1 MGSDPHRCTDSSR
14 MHPSR
19 CHEGSDPIFPPTSV
33 PEFGLRPSIQ
43 PSPNSSTWGVLQK
56 GDRLS
61 QILVQENL
69 PLNLLLLGCLIAFC
83 LGAFHALSP
92 GHGKTIVAAYLVGN
106 RGTAKHAIFLGAVV
120 TFTHTVGVFLL
131 GLLTLFASRYIVPE
145 TLYPWMGFLSG
156 MMVLVIGVN
165 LFRQRFAGL
174 HQHDHTGNHD
184 HGHSHAVPEK
194 ITASNLLAL
203 GVSGGIVPC
212 PSALVVLLSAIALH
226 RIEAGL
232 LFIVAFSAGLASVL
246 VGIGILVVRA
256 GRWLSRFSAADTIA
270 RNMPVVSAAV
280 ISALGLGI
288 AVESLAGAGILN
300 LTSIAFRGDL
310 LVVLGLGLFLG
321 LKHATDADHIVAV
334 TTFVSGQQSI
344 LRSCW
349 IGAFW
354 GIGHT
359 LSLALAGLI
368 VIALNVSIPE
378 WVAARLELLVAVML
392 VGLGMR
398 VLVRAWRGMLE
409 GDAHAHSHEHLS
421 RPLLVG
427 MVHGAAGSA
436 ALMLLVLSTIRSPLE
451 AFLYIVIFGF
461 GSVLGMLAISLLLAL
476 PLQWASRHVGSSF
489 RPIQMAAGLFS
500 CVFGLYLGATIWM
513 SLS

>member
-1 MGSDPHRCTDSSR
+1 MN
-14 MHPSR
+14 
-19 CHEGSDPIFPPTSV
+19 V
-33 PEFGLRPSIQ
+33 
-43 PSPNSSTWGVLQK
+43 
-56 GDRLS
+56 
-61 QILVQENL
+61 
-69 PLNLLLLGCLIAFC
+69 LLLGCLIAFC

-120 TFTHTVGVFLL
+120 TFTHTIGVFLL
-131 GLLTLFASRYIVPE
+131 GLLTLYASRYIVPE
-145 TLYPWMGFLSG
+145 TLYPWMGFFSG
-156 MMVLVIGVN
+156 MMVLVIGIN

-174 HQHDHTGNHD
+174 HHHV

-232 LFIVAFSAGLASVL
+232 LFIVAFSAGLATVL
-246 VGIGILVVRA
+246 VSIGIIVVRA
-256 GRWLSRFSAADTIA
+256 GSWLSRFSAADAIA
-270 RNMPVVSAAV
+270 RNMPIVSAAV

-288 AVESLAGAGILN
+288 AAESLAGAGLLN
-300 LTSIAFRGDL
+300 LTSVAFRGDL

-354 GIGHT
+354 GLGHT

-368 VIALNVSIPE
+368 VIALNVSIPA
-378 WVAARLELLVAVML
+378 WVAERLEFLVAVML
-392 VGLGMR
+392 VGL
-398 VLVRAWRGMLE
+398 V
-409 GDAHAHSHEHLS
+409 
-421 RPLLVG
+421 
-427 MVHGAAGSA
+427 
-436 ALMLLVLSTIRSPLE
+436 
-451 AFLYIVIFGF
+451 
-461 GSVLGMLAISLLLAL
+461 
-476 PLQWASRHVGSSF
+476 
-489 RPIQMAAGLFS
+489 
-500 CVFGLYLGATIWM
+500 
-513 SLS
+513 